1 MRTEAKVIS
10 FANHKGGVGKTT
22 TAASVG
28 SILAS
33 KGSKVLL
40 VDLDPQANLTC
51 SLLDPSKIE
60 GTVYDALTGK
70 EEGKNLIAKV
80 NDTLDI
86 VPSSL
91 ELASADL
98 ELAGVMAREHILD
111 EWLDDYKS
119 SYEYILIDCPPSL
132 GLLTLNAVTASDGVI
147 IPLVAE
153 YLPFVGLTMINNFI
167 DMVKKKLN
175 PQVSVLGI
183 LFTRFEKTIMSRQ
196 IEDGLRQQLGNLV
209 FDTKIRKNITLAQAP
224 SELRNIVD
232 YDKKSNGAVDYQN
245 FTEEFIN
252 RVSK

>member
-1 MRTEAKVIS
+1 MSTEAKVIS

-40 VDLDPQANLTC
+40 IDLDPQANLTC

-60 GTVYDALTGK
+60 GTVYEALTGK
-70 EEGKNLIAKV
+70 DEDKTLITSV
-80 NDTLDI
+80 NDNLDI

-111 EWLDDYKS
+111 EWLADYKS
-119 SYEYILIDCPPSL
+119 SYDYILIDCPPSL

-153 YLPFVGLTMINNFI
+153 YLPWYLAFSSPVM
-167 DMVKKKLN
+167 
-175 PQVSVLGI
+175 
-183 LFTRFEKTIMSRQ
+183 RRQ
-196 IEDGLRQQLGNLV
+196 L
-209 FDTKIRKNITLAQAP
+209 
-224 SELRNIVD
+224 
-232 YDKKSNGAVDYQN
+232 
-245 FTEEFIN
+245 
-252 RVSK
+252 